1 MNNTVPEI
9 EKLGVS
15 PRAAGPAGA
24 RFETCVGAHY
34 ALSLLMRE
42 APRGFENL
50 EVESIEFQS
59 ADFGHPFDD
68 VIVSGSLPDA
78 SLAILEVQAKR
89 SLKFTKS
96 DSTFEGL
103 VRDMI
108 EGIAS
113 GKCNRFAVAIE
124 RTREPTERGAMEV
137 LELAR
142 QTPDLASF
150 SKRLSLAGR
159 SNASMRTFHAAFVAH
174 ANAAGVS
181 EDVEIHKLL
190 KSFLILH
197 FDYARPGSAQEHF
210 DAITSARL
218 FQGMPG
224 AALGELR
231 DVVMACDAAGGVHD
245 STSLLKRLSE
255 RGLVYHDQP
264 DMRLSYIRLREIQSA
279 IFASI
284 DRDLGGVQLPRD
296 TLSAAIDIAMNNAE
310 LEIGVVAITGSGGVG
325 KSSTLISALERRISE
340 KPTIVLS
347 PLRTTSG
354 GGAAWVSGL
363 DPTVS
368 LKNVMESV
376 AFGGAP
382 LLVIDA
388 VDRFENPAER
398 TTVEDLVQAAVEHGY
413 GIVFSARDGWE
424 AALPQLYNHATCE
437 IFKTANSVPVPPL
450 AREERGLLGIMRP
463 ELQPFL
469 ANIDDNHPAAKNLF
483 HLKALLRAGSRSKLP
498 STGTNST
505 ILSTIDLARDWFSSG
520 GHSSDDAAVRL
531 ARRRVLAA
539 MGEAK
544 LTGVFPYASRAE
556 DPLAL
561 TSLISD
567 DCVQEV
573 STDKLVFGHDV
584 MADWAVAS
592 VLCEQAEPL
601 LLLPLTNP
609 PSPSLVDAFVLYVTY
624 VAKKEGIAEY
634 RLLLESLKEN
644 GVDVGWFDL
653 ALLALVRSEVAAEL
667 LITHTQT
674 LLDMQGVAERLIRRV
689 TSAHGAFIPPLIADS
704 DDSLA
709 ELLDRKLSP
718 EQLTEIKKIMSFPMP
733 ADQVWS
739 KVILWCTEN
748 LHLLSNGALKAAMP
762 LFQNWL
768 VLTVLGEKSI
778 GPQILNRLSDMLV
791 DDIERD
797 ALGWRE
803 AKEKGYPHFSSN
815 YDILSLARQL
825 VSTFS
830 IQCPAAATAWLK
842 SVANARSAHAS
853 ASVLRH
859 YGHLPSAVSEDM
871 IAVVRAG
878 ANACVERRNDEKCR
892 ERTSAPP
899 FGQIDTEFL
908 CHIQGL
914 GFWLKLL
921 QTNFSGTLVLIRDLV
936 DLEINGLQDAS
947 EQDVLELT
955 FNNRIVS
962 VDLRSYSWARGNSRS
977 YTLQMAFPAL
987 EQVCHERIESGETLE
1002 IILTGLIGVDD
1013 QISGAFIALIADFIL
1028 CYGKMDSPILHELL
1042 GSPAILREDR
1052 HRFHNDQLHGFNA
1065 TFRLNDLTEN
1075 DREILN
1081 SLGQRPSR
1089 KVSLEYGFGRILF
1102 NSNTEII
1109 DILKSK
1115 LESAPNYTPWSGNSP
1130 DWDSL
1135 DFWVWHGLRM
1145 LDVDSYK
1152 VAPENN
1158 GFIYEFPDFMESNR
1172 ALLARQADEQLEN
1185 TLNISRFRR
1194 CLSDPSVVDD
1204 GSRSESAIRI
1214 LTQTND
1220 VPPVDLSGYDNDRH
1234 NSPWIRRICAAGYIE
1249 RFGELEAIATH
1260 RDILDSVFHD
1270 TLSITSGRSSGTS
1283 DSIDF
1288 DPVALVMAGRLY
1300 RVARGAA
1307 SANVQ
1312 EWLNTARQHPRS
1324 VANVLVAHSDT
1335 VDCLSEPLRISLI
1348 RMGLEASTGVHRF
1361 NSRKNPEIIELRQ
1374 SSHKKRL
1381 STRQDAETTW
1391 LEKQGPDT
1399 NWPLPPSLGNT
1410 EQNNEESI
1418 EIIDVTYCDNHFYVD
1433 WETAA
1438 KWLDV
1443 FPTLKSPTDA
1453 VGNYVQE
1460 LGPWLRSA
1468 NLTGQDRSRSSSGQ
1482 RTNLWQN
1489 ALFYYI
1495 GTYLC
1500 DWAEPVRES
1509 LIFELVK
1516 DIQDGID
1523 PDTLGAFIRGVDMA
1537 VLRTGTSNDGLPS
1550 RVRSMLWPGL
1560 KGSQIWKSHILR
1572 PTGSISFELRSLLFT
1587 WVLWHQTGL
1596 RDVQSYAP
1604 DFPVDTA
1611 KDLLEPLMQMAE
1623 NCGGCPL
1630 VADGVLSLVGQ
1641 LDLDGA
1647 LSFLPV
1653 ATEWA
1658 RTQPPEFWTRRNI
1671 GKNTLDSL
1679 LLLEGEH
1686 ALFNPCLEVARA
1698 ISMAGLVEAEAL
1710 VRRLEYSA

>member
-1 MNNTVPEI
+1 MNNTVPENEKT

-42 APRGFENL
+42 APRGFETL
-50 EVESIEFQS
+50 VLESIEFQS

-68 VIVSGSLPDA
+68 VIVSGRLPDA
-78 SLAILEVQAKR
+78 TLAILEVQAKR

-96 DSTFEGL
+96 DSTFAGL
-103 VRDMI
+103 VRDLI
-108 EGIAS
+108 EGIAI

-137 LELAR
+137 LELVR
-142 QTPDLASF
+142 QTPDLESF
-150 SKRLSLAGR
+150 SKRLNFVGR
-159 SNASMRTFHAAFVAH
+159 SNSSMRNFHAAFVAH

-181 EDVEIHKLL
+181 NDVEVHNLL
-190 KSFLILH
+190 QNFLILH
-197 FDYARPGSAQEHF
+197 FDYDRPGSAQEHF
-210 DAITSARL
+210 DAMTSARL
-218 FQGMPG
+218 FKGLPG
-224 AALGELR
+224 AALGVLR
-231 DVVMACDAAGGVHD
+231 DVVMACDAAGGAHD
-245 STSLLKRLSE
+245 SKSLLRRLSE

-279 IFASI
+279 IFASVE
-284 DRDLGGVQLPRD
+284 RDLGGVQLPRD

-310 LEIGVVAITGSGGVG
+310 LERGVVAITGSGGVG
-325 KSSTLISALERRISE
+325 KSSTLMLALERRNPSHS
-340 KPTIVLS
+340 KIVLS
-347 PLRTTSG
+347 PLRTTPG
-354 GGAAWVSGL
+354 GGTAWAGRL
-363 DPTVS
+363 DSAVS
-368 LKNVMESV
+368 LKDVMESV

-388 VDRFENPAER
+388 VDRFDNPAER
-398 TTVEDLVQAAVEHGY
+398 VTVEDLVQAAVQNGY

-424 AALPQLYNHATCE
+424 AALPQLYNDSTCE
-437 IFKTANSVPVPPL
+437 ILKTAATIPVPSL
-450 AREERGLLGIMRP
+450 TSEERDVLGTLHP
-463 ELQPFL
+463 ELRPFL
-469 ANIDDNHPAAKNLF
+469 RSIDDSHPAAKNLF
-483 HLKALLRAGSRSKLP
+483 HLKALLRAGTSSSQQP
-498 STGTNST
+498 TGKSPA
-505 ILSTIDLARDWFSSG
+505 IRSTIDLARDWFSSG
-520 GHSSDDAAVRL
+520 GHSSDDAALRL
-531 ARRRVLAA
+531 SRRRVLVA
-539 MGEAK
+539 MGKAK
-544 LTGVFPYASRAE
+544 LSGAFPYASRAE
-556 DPLAL
+556 DPVAL
-561 TSLISD
+561 TSLVGD
-567 DCVQEV
+567 DCVQEI
-573 STDKLVFGHDV
+573 STDELVFGHDV

-601 LLLPLTNP
+601 SLLTLNKPPL
-609 PSPSLVDAFVLYVTY
+609 PSLVDAFVLYVTY
-624 VAKKEGIAEY
+624 VAKKEDVTLY
-634 RLLLESLKEN
+634 RSLLSSLKED
-644 GVDVGWFDL
+644 GVDSGWFDL
-653 ALLALVRSEVAAEL
+653 ALLALVRSEMATEL
-667 LITHTQT
+667 LRTHTQN
-674 LLDMQGVAERLIRRV
+674 LLDMQDGAERLIRRS
-689 TSAHGAFIPPLIADS
+689 TSAHGKI
-704 DDSLA
+704 
-709 ELLDRKLSP
+709 LSP
-718 EQLTEIKKIMSFPMP
+718 LNAENEKSIAEISNGALTSEQLDGIKKLMRLPMP
-733 ADQVWS
+733 ADHVWS
-739 KVILWCTEN
+739 KVILWCVAN
-748 LHLLSNGALKAAMP
+748 LHLLSSDALKAAIP

-768 VLTVLGEKSI
+768 AVSALGEKKV
-778 GPQILNRLSDMLV
+778 GPQILTRLSDMVV
-791 DDIERD
+791 DDVERE
-797 ALGWRE
+797 ALGFHE
-803 AKEKGYPHFSSN
+803 AQQKGYPHFSSN

-825 VSTFS
+825 IS
-830 IQCPAAATAWLK
+830 IFCTYCPSAATAWLK
-842 SVANARSAHAS
+842 SVANAASDHAS

-859 YGHLPSAVSEDM
+859 YGHLPSAVPEDM
-871 IAVVRAG
+871 ISVVRAG
-878 ANACVERRNDEKCR
+878 ARASIENRRAGEFR
-892 ERTSAPP
+892 ESLP

-914 GFWLKLL
+914 GFWLTLL
-921 QTNFSGTLVLIRDLV
+921 RTNFAATLSLIRDLV
-936 DLEINGLQDAS
+936 DLEFEGLTDAS
-947 EQDVLELT
+947 EWDALELT
-955 FNNRIVS
+955 FNNRAVT

-977 YTLQMAFPAL
+977 YALQMAFPAL
-987 EQVCHERIESGETLE
+987 EQVCHDRIESGETLE
-1002 IILTGLIGVDD
+1002 TILTNLIGGDD
-1013 QISGAFIALIADFIL
+1013 EISGAFIALIVDFIL
-1028 CYGKMDSPILHELL
+1028 CYGKLDSPILHELM

-1052 HRFHNDQLHGFNA
+1052 HRFLNGRLHGLNA
-1065 TFRLNDLTEN
+1065 TFRINNLTEN
-1075 DREILN
+1075 DRKILN
-1081 SLGQRPSR
+1081 SLGQRTSR
-1089 KVSLEYGFGRILF
+1089 KVSLEYVFGQILF
-1102 NSNTEII
+1102 NSSTKII

-1115 LESAPNYTPWSGNSP
+1115 LEAVQNYTLWSGDTP

-1152 VAPENN
+1152 VASENN

-1249 RFGELEAIATH
+1249 RFGELEVIATH

-1312 EWLNTARQHPRS
+1312 EWLNAARQHPRS

-1348 RMGLEASTGVHRF
+1348 RMGLEASTEVHRF

-1381 STRQDAETTW
+1381 SIRQNAETTW
-1391 LEKQGPDT
+1391 LEQQGPDT
-1399 NWPLPPSLGNT
+1399 NWPLPPSLGKT

-1443 FPTLKSPTDA
+1443 FPSLKSPTDA

-1523 PDTLGAFIRGVDMA
+1523 PDTLGAFIRGVDMV
-1537 VLRTGTSNDGLPS
+1537 VLRTGTSNDGLPA

-1560 KGSQIWKSHILR
+1560 KGRQIWKSHILR

-1596 RDVQSYAP
+1596 RDVKSYAP

-1611 KDLLEPLMQMAE
+1611 KDLLEPLMQMAA